1 MKNIKFTY
9 LITSVLLL
17 IVEITIALY
26 ANDQFIR
33 PILGD
38 YLAVILLFYIVA
50 TFLRISLNKIALI
63 SLLTSYTIE
72 GLQFIHILELLD
84 LEKHTLLR
92 IIFGTSFSWID
103 MLAYTLGALT
113 LLLIHNYNKIKSWT
127 TLLTKNQL

>member
-1 MKNIKFTY
+1 MKKTKIPY
-9 LITSVLLL
+9 LITSILLL

-38 YLAVILLFYIVA
+38 YLAVILLFYILA

-63 SLLTSYTIE
+63 SLLTSYIIE

-84 LEKHTLLR
+84 LEKYTFLR
-92 IIFGTSFSWID
+92 IVLGTSFSWMD

-113 LLLIHNYNKIKSWT
+113 VALIHNYKIIKS
-127 TLLTKNQL
+127 